1 MQIKVNYNKLFWI
14 FNISGWLLFFSIEIF
29 LNLKYYSIFAHFIEF
44 FSVVFFAFILSCI
57 MRKIYQQIM
66 LKNIKIIKIILIIIL
81 VTLMASYI
89 RMFVNLLIESY
100 FCTKSPDFQTNLQTN
115 FKFISSEFRF
125 IKRPFTL
132 AYPLLIWSLLYFA
145 LKIWFELTEERE
157 KREKALLL
165 AQQSQLQMLRYQLNP
180 HFLFNSL
187 GSIQAL
193 MYENRNLADKMITEL
208 SEFLRYTLSHVN
220 KTYVPFKEELEAIKK
235 YFSIEKIR
243 FEEKLEYDIKCSSE
257 AENYKVLSFLIQ
269 PLIEN
274 AIKHGIKTSSIPLK
288 ILIDAK
294 VENAKLCIEIS
305 NTGKWLNHT
314 EGTGISNMKDRLS
327 NAYNNRFSFEI
338 IKELDKVII
347 KLELEHL
354 EN

>member
-1 MQIKVNYNKLFWI
+1 MHIKINYNKLFWI
-14 FNISGWLLFFSIEIF
+14 FNISGWLLFFSLEIF
-29 LNLKYYSIFAHFIEF
+29 LNLKYYSVLAHFIEF

-66 LKNIKIIKIILIIIL
+66 LKNIKIFKIILLIL
-81 VTLMASYI
+81 FVTLIASYI
-89 RMFVNLLIESY
+89 RMFVNLFIESY
-100 FCTKSPDFQTNLQTN
+100 FCTTNPDFQTNLQHN
-115 FKFISSEFRF
+115 FKFLSTDFRF
-125 IKRPFTL
+125 IKRPFGL
-132 AYPLLIWSLLYFA
+132 AYPLMIWSLLYFA

-187 GSIQAL
+187 SSIQAL
-193 MYENRNLADKMITEL
+193 MYENRNMADKMITEL

-243 FEEKLEYDIKCSSE
+243 FEEKIEYDIKCTPE

-274 AIKHGIKTSSIPLK
+274 AIKHGIKTSSIPIN
-288 ILIDAK
+288 ILIEAK
-294 VENAKLCIEIS
+294 VVNSKLCIEIS
-305 NTGKWLNHT
+305 NSGKWIDNT
-314 EGTGISNMKDRLS
+314 DGTGISNMKDRLD

-338 IKELDKVII
+338 IKELDKVTI
-347 KLELEHL
+347 KLELEHS